1 MAPPPPP
8 HGKKQKLMSD
18 SESQDPETLS
28 LLVMFDEL
36 VRNEKVISFSYFM
49 FLKLGGRGVVE
60 VYLIENL
67 NSFNED
73 FPNFPIAQAK

>member
-1 MAPPPPP
+1 
-8 HGKKQKLMSD
+8 MSD

-49 FLKLGGRGVVE
+49 FLISVIPGDQKVQAQSI
-60 VYLIENL
+60 LIL
-67 NSFNED
+67 
-73 FPNFPIAQAK
+73 PQLKQHPPY

>member
-1 MAPPPPP
+1 MSRLKSMAPPPPP

-49 FLKLGGRGVVE
+49 FLKFGGGVLE
-60 VYLIENL
+60 VI
-67 NSFNED
+67 
-73 FPNFPIAQAK
+73 